1 MQTDIATL
9 HSDDPWPIRDA
20 SVWTAADFPETRS
33 WVRPLT
39 PAMLAELD
47 SAIRAAKAS
56 GLPFW
61 ELTPDRFPLQTA
73 APMLKAAL
81 DDLERG
87 RGFAVVGGFP
97 VDRYSRDDALIG
109 YALICGHLGK
119 ITEQT
124 HKHDHMIEVVDLQ
137 KPYDHTSRGYA
148 SNKLLP
154 FHTDGADFVG
164 LLALGEPA
172 EGGKSI
178 LVSAS
183 HVYNVL
189 RAERPD
195 LYPVL
200 RRGYHHP
207 RRGEQAPGEPPVS
220 RDRIPV
226 FSFHGGLLH
235 VMYNRNPIDWVRHE
249 GMELDAREVE
259 ALDVLDAISAR
270 RENQLFMDMRK
281 GDIQFVNNF
290 VILHSRTDYR
300 DDETHRRHLLRIW
313 LSNQDGRRTG
323 PTLLDLY
330 APWQVRRRAG

>member
-1 MQTDIATL
+1 MQSDIAQL
-9 HSDDPWPIRDA
+9 HADDPWPIRDA
-20 SVWTAADFPETRS
+20 SVWTAADFPQTRA

-39 PAMLAELD
+39 PDMLAELD
-47 SAIRAAKAS
+47 ATIGAARTS
-56 GLPFW
+56 GRPFW
-61 ELTPDRFPLQTA
+61 ELTPERFPMPLI
-73 APMLKAAL
+73 APMLKAAQE
-81 DDLERG
+81 DLEHG
-87 RGFAVVGGFP
+87 RGFAVIGGFP
-97 VDRYSRDDALIG
+97 VDRYGKDEALLG
-109 YALICGHLGK
+109 YALICGHLGL

-124 HKHDHMIEVVDLQ
+124 HLHERMIEVVDLN
-137 KPYDHTSRGYA
+137 KPYDHTSRGYS

-154 FHTDGADFVG
+154 FHTDGADFVA

-183 HVYNVL
+183 HAYNVL

-200 RRGYHHP
+200 RRGYHHH
-207 RRGEQAPGEPPVS
+207 RRGEEAPGEPPVS

-235 VMYNRNPIDWVRHE
+235 CMYNRNPIDWVRHA
-249 GMELDAREVE
+249 GMDLAPEEVE

-300 DDETHRRHLLRIW
+300 DDDQHRRHLLRIW
-313 LSNQDGRRTG
+313 LSNENGRRAG

-330 APWQVRRRAG
+330 APWQVRRRA